1 MLQNAEEVVMP
12 QSKLLGTE
20 EDANDS
26 EQCILQLS
34 YIVIAV
40 LGQQLLENNEEIRVV
55 LVERNGSVMS
65 KKEQKGNKLLGNF
78 KKLCICQT
86 TE

>member
-34 YIVIAV
+34 YSYCSFRATA
-40 LGQQLLENNEEIRVV
+40 IR
-55 LVERNGSVMS
+55 
-65 KKEQKGNKLLGNF
+65 K
-78 KKLCICQT
+78 
-86 TE
+86 